1 MNISELED
9 SESMSKVISSRRGEI
24 KEKLLEFLDAVD
36 EDFNRHHASSFVLE
50 NTAPREHD
58 FQVDAVVSTVRK
70 YFNTFESQGLI
81 ERTGKK
87 SRYGTYFYRRIG

>member
-9 SESMSKVISSRRGEI
+9 SEAMSKVISSRRGEI

-50 NTAPREHD
+50 NTAPRHHH
-58 FQVDAVVSTVRK
+58 FQIDAVVATVRK
-70 YFNTFESQGLI
+70 YFNTFEHEGRI

-87 SRYGTYFYRRIG
+87 SQYGTYYYRRTS

>member
-1 MNISELED
+1 MNISELKD
-9 SESMSKVISSRRGEI
+9 SEAMSKVISSRRGEI
-24 KEKLLEFLDAVD
+24 KEKLMEFLDAAD

-58 FQVDAVVSTVRK
+58 FQVDAVVATVRK
-70 YFNTFESQGLI
+70 YFNTFEHEGII

-87 SRYGTYFYRRIG
+87 SRYGTYFYRRTL